1 MKVRWP
7 SSPYL
12 EPDEISEGLVQ
23 PERFLRLHFF
33 GPAYV
38 TKLLKIVP
46 AGKTVTE
53 VLAIGLT
60 LARPPDVLWANP
72 RPCRNRCA

>member
-1 MKVRWP
+1 MKARWL
-7 SSPYL
+7 SSSYL
-12 EPDEISEGLVQ
+12 DPAEISEGLVQ
-23 PERFLRLHFF
+23 SEHFLRLRFF
-33 GPAYV
+33 GSAYV

-60 LARPPDVLWANP
+60 LARRPDVLWANP